1 MNPPT
6 CLHCGQPM
14 PLKREG
20 NAKPTV
26 SQIEREKQ
34 ECAYYLNVCW
44 PAICADEPTPDSTN
58 NEQTPP

>member
-1 MNPPT
+1 
-6 CLHCGQPM
+6 M

-26 SQIEREKQ
+26 SQIKREKQ

>member
-1 MNPPT
+1 MNMTEPT
-6 CLHCGQPM
+6 HITTSDHRIVRHP
-14 PLKREG
+14 
-20 NAKPTV
+20 

-44 PAICADEPTPDSTN
+44 PAICAEEPTPDSKH